1 MIWLK
6 LAASLLIALG
16 LVAGA
21 TAWRLSAKPLA
32 KPVGQFVTV
41 DGSRIHYLQQGAG
54 PDLVLIH
61 GASGSLLDFQF
72 GMMAELAKTYRVTAF
87 DRPGLGFSE
96 PLPQGNDQLAAQ
108 ADALRA
114 ASAQLGLRDVLLVG
128 QSYGGSVALAWAL
141 QDAPRALVLIAA
153 PSLPW
158 PGKLDPWYR
167 VTAHPVGAAI
177 VVPLAAAWVPQS
189 YVRNSISAVFAPN
202 PEPAGYAT
210 GISIEQTLRVPVLV
224 ANAAQVNNLRP
235 QIVAQ
240 HSDYDRLTLPIEL
253 IHGDADT
260 IVPLRVHSGP
270 LAERLA
276 SADLTVL
283 PGVGHMPHHA
293 ALPAVL
299 AAIERAATRA
309 GLR

>member
-87 DRPGLGFSE
+87 DRPGLGFSD

-114 ASAQLGLRDVLLVG
+114 ASVQLGLRDVLLVG

-158 PGKLDPWYR
+158 SGKLDPWYR

-283 PGVGHMPHHA
+283 PGVGHMPHHS